1 MKKIYLALG
10 LAAGMVFSSCSDFLD
25 KQPSTSLPVEE
36 AITSITDLEYAV
48 NGIAYI
54 MSESRMTY
62 SADFAIYADLRGE
75 DFRAV
80 SNNNQAGPYNRYSI
94 TKNDQEA
101 YFAYYYFYKAIANVN
116 KVLSVVD
123 NVPYSESEQ
132 ADFNNCK
139 GQLYAWRAMLHFDLA
154 RIYATIPVIASD
166 VNAANSGIVLATET
180 YDPGYVSARAT
191 LKQTYDQILADFE
204 VALPL
209 LTKEKTDG
217 YINYWAALALR
228 SRVYMYNGQYS
239 EALADAK
246 EVMSSPIYKLYTRD
260 NYVSVWSKEF
270 TDESL
275 FEMKINTSYNA
286 QRNSVGFYCDSEGYG
301 ECAFVEEA
309 PLYQYLVAHPEDIRS
324 QLIKD
329 QTNGSEAG
337 YYPAKYPGR
346 ENNLYI
352 NNPKIIRLS
361 DVYLMAAEAAYHM
374 NDVTAAAGYV
384 NAVRKNRIEN
394 YTEVS
399 TVTLED
405 ILFERRVELFAEN
418 SMSFDYW
425 RNKKS
430 INSFYAGEIT
440 YNDHRTILPIPQEE
454 IDMAPSLL
462 VQNPG
467 Y

>member
-1 MKKIYLALG
+1 M
-10 LAAGMVFSSCSDFLD
+10 
-25 KQPSTSLPVEE
+25 
-36 AITSITDLEYAV
+36 
-48 NGIAYI
+48 
-54 MSESRMTY
+54 
-62 SADFAIYADLRGE
+62 
-75 DFRAV
+75 
-80 SNNNQAGPYNRYSI
+80 
-94 TKNDQEA
+94 
-101 YFAYYYFYKAIANVN
+101 
-116 KVLSVVD
+116 
-123 NVPYSESEQ
+123 
-132 ADFNNCK
+132 
-139 GQLYAWRAMLHFDLA
+139 
-154 RIYATIPVIASD
+154 
-166 VNAANSGIVLATET
+166 
-180 YDPGYVSARAT
+180 
-191 LKQTYDQILADFE
+191 
-204 VALPL
+204 
-209 LTKEKTDG
+209 
-217 YINYWAALALR
+217 
-228 SRVYMYNGQYS
+228 
-239 EALADAK
+239 
-246 EVMSSPIYKLYTRD
+246 
-260 NYVSVWSKEF
+260 
-270 TDESL
+270 
-275 FEMKINTSYNA
+275 
-286 QRNSVGFYCDSEGYG
+286 
-301 ECAFVEEA
+301 
-309 PLYQYLVAHPEDIRS
+309 YQYLVAHPEDIRS
-324 QLIKD
+324 LLIKD
-329 QTNGSEAG
+329 QTSGSEAG

>member
-1 MKKIYLALG
+1 
-10 LAAGMVFSSCSDFLD
+10 
-25 KQPSTSLPVEE
+25 
-36 AITSITDLEYAV
+36 
-48 NGIAYI
+48 
-54 MSESRMTY
+54 
-62 SADFAIYADLRGE
+62 
-75 DFRAV
+75 
-80 SNNNQAGPYNRYSI
+80 
-94 TKNDQEA
+94 
-101 YFAYYYFYKAIANVN
+101 
-116 KVLSVVD
+116 
-123 NVPYSESEQ
+123 
-132 ADFNNCK
+132 
-139 GQLYAWRAMLHFDLA
+139 
-154 RIYATIPVIASD
+154 
-166 VNAANSGIVLATET
+166 
-180 YDPGYVSARAT
+180 
-191 LKQTYDQILADFE
+191 
-204 VALPL
+204 
-209 LTKEKTDG
+209 
-217 YINYWAALALR
+217 
-228 SRVYMYNGQYS
+228 MYNGQYS

-301 ECAFVEEA
+301 ECAFVEES